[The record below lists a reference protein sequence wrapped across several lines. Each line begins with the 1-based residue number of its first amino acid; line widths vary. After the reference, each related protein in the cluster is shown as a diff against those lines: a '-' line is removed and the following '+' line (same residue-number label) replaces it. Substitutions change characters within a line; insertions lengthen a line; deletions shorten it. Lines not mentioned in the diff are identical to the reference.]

1 MIGRDRASREALEH
15 FLTRGLL
22 ILSIQ
27 MNTAQGLEPASFNE
41 QPQQEAQTGT
51 IQAWGD
57 AERERWVADF
67 RQLIDEMSVHY
78 ANLEWAVNDRHMDL
92 AALRSETEDRI
103 RSARSED
110 EERKLLSKFL
120 DAFGD
125 GHLELRWPKG
135 RSVNPPP
142 AHPDG
147 ETTGICSRLG
157 YVHRGKRGVDFSL
170 LAGYQPISDED
181 STDFPGGILKLHN
194 GVSVGIIRIAILSE
208 HDFPDACAEAISRL
222 RLADSEHCDDKCDDK
237 VESETASVLLGKLQ
251 RRAAA
256 LRRSG
261 AEYLLVDITQNGG
274 GSDWVDPVART
285 LSPVP
290 LQDSRML
297 FMRHEHWTHQIQDS
311 LDDIEADLR
320 NGKSQRGLLEQS
332 EKVMQKALSQSK
344 ERCDQSPLWAGGE
357 PSCSL
362 MVPGLRF
369 PVEVLPYA
377 KPGSF
382 PELKSRTRLFYALRY
397 SYEESANK
405 LPLLVLID
413 KDTWSAAEYLPAI
426 LQDNKAATIIGELTG
441 GAGCGYTNDG
451 IPTVLKNSG
460 GTVKMPDCIRLR
472 ADSSNEVDGVT
483 PDVLVAWAARDTP
496 IQRAHKLELVLNAT
510 IWKHRTGTSHR
521 LAQDTRP
528 LGQGME

>member
-1 MIGRDRASREALEH
+1 MIGRDRVSREALGR
-15 FLTRGLL
+15 FLRRGLL

-27 MNTAQGLEPASFNE
+27 MNTAHGLQPASFNE
-41 QPQQEAQTGT
+41 RPEQET
-51 IQAWGD
+51 QAATNPTWGD
-57 AERERWVADF
+57 AERERWIVDF
-67 RQLIDEMSVHY
+67 RQLIDEMSAHY

-92 AALRSETEDRI
+92 AALRLETESRI

-110 EERKLLSKFL
+110 EERKLMSKFL

-125 GHLELRWPKG
+125 GHLEIRWPKA
-135 RSVNPPP
+135 RSVNQPP
-142 AHPDG
+142 AHPDTG
-147 ETTGICSRLG
+147 PTGICSRLG
-157 YVHRGKRGVDFSL
+157 YVHRGKGGVDFSL
-170 LAGYQPISDED
+170 LAGYQPINDAD
-181 STDFPGGILKLHN
+181 STDFPGGILKLRS
-194 GVSVGIIRIAILSE
+194 GISVGIIRIAILSE
-208 HDFPDACAEAISRL
+208 HDFPDACTGAISNL
-222 RLADSEHCDDKCDDK
+222 QLADSESCDDKCADK
-237 VESETASVLLGKLQ
+237 VEIATANVLLGKLQ
-251 RRAAA
+251 RRAVA

-285 LSPVP
+285 LSPFP

-320 NGKSQRGLLEQS
+320 NGNSQRGLLEQS
-332 EKVMQKALSQSK
+332 EKVMQQALTQSK
-344 ERCDQSPLWAGGE
+344 ERCDQSPLWAGGK
-357 PSCSL
+357 PTCSL

-382 PELKSRTRLFYALRY
+382 SELKSRTRLFYSLSY

-405 LPLLVLID
+405 LPIVVVSD
-413 KDTWSAAEYLPAI
+413 KDTCSAAEYLPAL

-451 IPTVLKNSG
+451 IPAVLRNSG
-460 GTVKMPDCIRLR
+460 GTVKIPDCIRLR
-472 ADSSNEVDGVT
+472 ADGSNEVDGVT
-483 PDVLVAWAARDTP
+483 PDVFVPWAGRDTP
-496 IQRAHKLELVLNAT
+496 IQRAHKLEVVLNAT
-510 IWKHRTGTSHR
+510 IGRHKKGQSR
-521 LAQDTRP
+521 RP
-528 LGQGME
+528 PQYPRP